1 MLASLTSHF
10 LLYDVPE
17 PVSSILRLVAA
28 ALLGGLIG
36 AEREH
41 HGRSAGLRT
50 QLLVALGSCLAM
62 IVSLH
67 FETVYGQATS
77 NSTVRVDPGRV
88 AYSVMGGIGFLGA
101 GAIVYYGT
109 GIRGLTTAAALWCNA
124 AIGLACG
131 FGMLDVAAAATAIVV
146 LVLMA
151 LVGFDRFITTEWY
164 RSISFTL
171 PFTGK
176 CRADELEQLLR
187 ARGFKILTTEHVQ
200 DRAAGVQSI
209 TFHTSVSSRGRPA
222 DLTNRLDDIPDLIK
236 LSVK

>member
-10 LLYDVPE
+10 VLDLPE
-17 PVSSILRLVAA
+17 PWSSIIRLMAA
-28 ALLGGLIG
+28 AILGGLIG

-67 FETVYGQATS
+67 FATVYGQPTS
-77 NSTVRVDPGRV
+77 ESTLRVDPGRV
-88 AYSVMGGIGFLGA
+88 AYGVMGGIGFLGA

-146 LVLMA
+146 FVLMA
-151 LVGFDRFITTEWY
+151 LAGFDRFITTEWY
-164 RSISFTL
+164 RSIAVTTA
-171 PFTGK
+171 FTGK
-176 CRADELEQLLR
+176 TRVLELGGLLQ
-187 ARGFKILTTEHVQ
+187 ARGFKILSTDHDQNRTE
-200 DRAAGVQSI
+200 GIETI
-209 TFHTSVSSRGRPA
+209 TFHVSVSSRGRPA
-222 DLTNRLDDIPDLIK
+222 DLPSRLDDIPDVLK
-236 LSVK
+236 LRIS

>member
-1 MLASLTSHF
+1 MLASLTSLF
-10 LLYDVPE
+10 LLHDVPE
-17 PVSSILRLVAA
+17 PWSAILRLLASAV
-28 ALLGGLIG
+28 LGGLIG

-67 FETVYGQATS
+67 FATVYGQPTS
-77 NSTVRVDPGRV
+77 ESTLRVDPGRV
-88 AYSVMGGIGFLGA
+88 AYGVMGGIGFLGA

-146 LVLMA
+146 FVLMA
-151 LVGFDRFITTEWY
+151 LAGFDRFITTEWY
-164 RSISFTL
+164 RSIAITTTFA
-171 PFTGK
+171 GK
-176 CRADELEQLLR
+176 SRALELGDLLQ
-187 ARGFKILTTEHVQ
+187 ARGFKVLSTDLAQNRT
-200 DRAAGVQSI
+200 DGVETV
-209 TFHTSVSSRGRPA
+209 TFHVSLSSRGRPK
-222 DLTNRLDDIPDLIK
+222 DIPTRLDDIPDVLNLSIK
-236 LSVK
+236 